1 MTILI
6 PAWNNGNLEPVEK
19 LEVHKRGL
27 KHKASLFLFFVMENY
42 LFNRE
47 HLINIT
53 HLNFGLTH
61 AVLTQIGE
69 KAQKI
74 VPIEEYLKNLVLK
87 T

>member
-27 KHKASLFLFFVMENY
+27 KHN
-42 LFNRE
+42 
-47 HLINIT
+47 
-53 HLNFGLTH
+53 LNFGLTH
-61 AVLTQIGE
+61 VVLTQIGE